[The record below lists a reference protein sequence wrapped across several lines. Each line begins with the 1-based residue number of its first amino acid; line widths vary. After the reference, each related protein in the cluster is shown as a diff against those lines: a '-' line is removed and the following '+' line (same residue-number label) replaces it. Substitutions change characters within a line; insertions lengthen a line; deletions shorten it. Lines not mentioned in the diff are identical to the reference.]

1 MCAQE
6 VEEEWSRLGTGE
18 QIPLKKTAF
27 SMTIKGIARSIFGEA
42 FDDQSVVDKLSNA
55 YMSAW
60 GELEVSRA

>member
-1 MCAQE
+1 M
-6 VEEEWSRLGTGE
+6 EEEWSRLGTGE

-27 SMTIKGIARSIFGEA
+27 SMTIKGIVRSIFGEA

-60 GELEVSRA
+60 SELEVRRAGMG